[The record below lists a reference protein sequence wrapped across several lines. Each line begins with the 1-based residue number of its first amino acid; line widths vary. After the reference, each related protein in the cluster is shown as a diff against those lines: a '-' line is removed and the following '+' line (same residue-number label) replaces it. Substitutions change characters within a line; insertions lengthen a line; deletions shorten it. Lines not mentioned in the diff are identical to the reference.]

1 MIVSIDADASG
12 RVTSVRVVKSSGIP
26 ALDQKIVRSVQSAK
40 FRPYKENG
48 VAYPFKAEQP
58 FELKLNSN
66 G

>member
-1 MIVSIDADASG
+1 MVSITADAAG
-12 RVTSVRVVKSSGIP
+12 KVTDVRVIRSSGVP
-26 ALDQKIVRSVQSAK
+26 ALDQKVVRAVQNAK